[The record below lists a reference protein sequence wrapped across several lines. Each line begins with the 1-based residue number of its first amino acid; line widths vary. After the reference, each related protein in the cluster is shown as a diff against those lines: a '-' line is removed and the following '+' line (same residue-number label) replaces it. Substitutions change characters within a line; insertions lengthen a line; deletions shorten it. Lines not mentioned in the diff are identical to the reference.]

1 MKKIFNLLFCTLLLI
16 GGNIAM
22 SETLEQ
28 PFKQG
33 EINPYN
39 KFFTGTTYLSRLSE
53 NDDTW
58 NSSIANVTFEPN
70 ARTNWHKHSGG
81 QILLVTRGKGLYK
94 EEGQPIR
101 ILNKGDVVRI
111 PPTVV
116 HWHGAYPNEW
126 FAHISIETNLPNNET
141 TWLEPVSEEQYRS
154 ELK

>member
-81 QILLVTRGKGLYK
+81 QILLVTGGKGLYK

-101 ILNKGDVVRI
+101 IPRAG
-111 PPTVV
+111 
-116 HWHGAYPNEW
+116 
-126 FAHISIETNLPNNET
+126 
-141 TWLEPVSEEQYRS
+141 
-154 ELK
+154 